1 VNTTKINEWL
11 QIIGMFGVIASLLFV
26 GLQMKQTHEIALS
39 ATYQARTATAVDL
52 SIGPI
57 TSPEWLAGVAKV
69 NSEDIESLTKEEH
82 VALLWEFFALMA
94 VWENNHLQYELGFL
108 PEEHWTRNANSMKC
122 VFEVPYYRD
131 KYSTADI
138 RESFAAVVAEILKQA
153 IENPSGC
160 RSVTFPESQ

>member
-1 VNTTKINEWL
+1 
-11 QIIGMFGVIASLLFV
+11 MFGVIASLLFV

-82 VALLWEFFALMA
+82 VALLWEFYAVMA

-108 PEEHWTRNANSMKC
+108 PEEHWRRNAKSMKC
-122 VFEVPYYRD
+122 LFEGP
-131 KYSTADI
+131 
-138 RESFAAVVAEILKQA
+138 IL
-153 IENPSGC
+153 P
-160 RSVTFPESQ
+160 